1 MRGLAAT
8 KVALTVEGASVVAD
22 SSIVMDSP
30 KRLSG
35 RMMVAGVLKA
45 GLQHFVERDGIA
57 FIDVR
62 QKFTVGALVAR

>member
-1 MRGLAAT
+1 M
-8 KVALTVEGASVVAD
+8 VAD
-22 SSIVMDSP
+22 SSILMDSAES
-30 KRLSG
+30 LGG

-62 QKFTVGALVAR
+62 QKFTVDTLVAR

>member
-1 MRGLAAT
+1 M
-8 KVALTVEGASVVAD
+8 VAD

-30 KRLSG
+30 KSLSG
-35 RMMVAGVLKA
+35 RMMVAGVPQA
-45 GLQHFVERDGIA
+45 SLQHFVKREGIA